1 MAKKKSILFSAIA
14 LSTLVLGAGAGLT
27 SCGPTEEP
35 LSYRWEGS
43 ADNTSSKV
51 ELDLDPSLVVSA
63 KDSTYFAPYVV
74 DLNDDGSY
82 RFISSG
88 GDTLM
93 ESGESAK
100 LLAYWVP
107 ENFTLFASARNAA
120 DGSPVNGVVSADGTV
135 TAPSVS
141 EKTDLIITLSAVSNE
156 PIVNPV
162 NGGEPVVRHL
172 KEEVNLTVVPSGSIA
187 RDMDA
192 VYRVLT
198 ETERNQLT
206 AQLETYAMEH
216 GLTGIRFQ
224 SNGGQALYRD
234 RFSTPVL
241 EADNYIPS
249 YGWGTN
255 QYGTINAPLDAET
268 NEAYKMYYHS
278 IMSPNSELGTI
289 NYLDSDQ
296 AAVNTLYAYIAS
308 SFWGYNL
315 NEDYTNTEHSNVLAR
330 AEPEAVNPDE
340 EGIATKWKVKVWV
353 GGDAI
358 DEEHGV
364 LPGLN
369 FRTNSEKY
377 SQFDNRP
384 ITLEDYV
391 TPIKLMATGA
401 IGWYRGDEA
410 ANSNQGKTK
419 LVGFTE
425 YYNATAEATSLGTN
439 EDFLSK
445 VGVELNHEDN
455 SITFEFEQGFDQDFA
470 KYYLDALWA
479 NPMNEEFM
487 AAIGDGNAIAG
498 AKVYGTSPEGENPAD
513 TTLSVGPYM
522 LEKYTPQVEV
532 VFKKNDTW
540 PVKLSTDAYGRTM
553 YQIPGFYMRVDS
565 ALLSDQEEAMKQFE
579 AGYTDSVTIA
589 TDTQYEKY
597 ATDPR
602 LRTVLPDGTFGTT
615 FNRMDKALW
624 DSYFGPGGNWYQAFN
639 PDGVL
644 TANKQVNPVLSNDN
658 YFKALNLGFDR
669 AAYAEAEHDGIYYEY
684 FQPGQK
690 VNPVTDVYYNDTE
703 EHKAAMKEVYGD
715 AFDDPANS
723 PQFAV
728 QYMQDAI
735 IEELDA
741 GHLDLGEAGSP
752 TNFGFTSSII
762 SSDNYFRILNYY
774 NEYIGNVFNE
784 AVSSYVDGSGNN
796 PLLSNGQPLVSFTIS
811 PDEYS
816 ADASGQNALLGDV
829 WAGVSNSQSV
839 FSISGNTLDSID
851 YLDILSCNKIA
862 GFELSFAVDTN
873 VPSAYLEWDDKY
885 WSFES
890 LWWAASG
897 GGVTIDENGR
907 GSSSAAA

>member
-35 LSYRWEGS
+35 LSYKWEGS
-43 ADNTSSKV
+43 ADTTSSKV

-63 KDSTYFAPYVV
+63 KDSKYFAPYVV
-74 DLNDDGSY
+74 DVNSDGSY

-107 ENFTLFASARNAA
+107 ENFTLFASVRNAE

-135 TAPSVS
+135 TAPSVT

-156 PIVNPV
+156 AIVNPV
-162 NGGEPVVRHL
+162 GGGEATVRHL
-172 KEEVNLTVVPSGSIA
+172 KEEVNLTVVPSGTIA
-187 RDMDA
+187 RNMDA
-192 VYRVLT
+192 EYRVLS
-198 ETERNQLT
+198 ETERNQMT
-206 AQLETYAMEH
+206 AELETYAMEH

-224 SNGGQALYRD
+224 SNGGQAVYRE
-234 RFSTPVL
+234 RFTTPLL
-241 EADNYIPS
+241 EADNYIPT
-249 YGWGTN
+249 YGWGTT
-255 QYGTINAPLDAET
+255 QYGQITEPLAAET

-278 IMSPNSELGTI
+278 ILSPNSELGTI

-296 AAVNTLYAYIAS
+296 AAVSDLYSYMSS
-308 SFWGYNL
+308 SFWGKTL
-315 NEDYTNTEHSNVLAR
+315 NEDYTETEDVGVLSR

-340 EGIATKWKVKVWV
+340 DGIATKWKVKVWV
-353 GGDAI
+353 GGETD

-364 LPGLN
+364 LSGLN
-369 FRTNSEKY
+369 FRTSSEKY
-377 SQFDNRP
+377 SEFDNRA

-391 TPIKLMATGA
+391 TPIKLLATGA
-401 IGWYRGDEA
+401 IGWYRGDESA
-410 ANSNQGKTK
+410 TSSQGKTK
-419 LVGFTE
+419 LVGFSK
-425 YYNATAEATSLGTN
+425 YYQDTANATTIGTT

-445 VGVELNHEDN
+445 VGVVLNHEDN

-470 KYYLDALWA
+470 KYYLDQLWA
-479 NPMNEEFM
+479 NPMCEDFIS
-487 AAIGDGNAIAG
+487 AVGDGDVIEG
-498 AKVYGTSPEGENPAD
+498 AKVYGTSPEGETPAD
-513 TTLSVGPYM
+513 TSLSVGPYM
-522 LEKYTPQVEV
+522 LEKYTPQVEIA
-532 VFKKNDTW
+532 FKKNDTW
-540 PVKLSTDAYGRTM
+540 PTKLSTDNHGRTL
-553 YQIPGFYMRVDS
+553 YQIPGFYMRVDT
-565 ALLSDQEEAMKQFE
+565 ALLNDREEAMKQFE
-579 AGYTDSVTIA
+579 AGYTDSVSIS

-602 LRTVLPDGTFGTT
+602 LKTTLPDGTFGTT

-624 DSYFGPGGNWYQAFN
+624 DSYFGPGGVWYEEMN
-639 PDGVL
+639 PDGSL
-644 TANKQVNPVLSNDN
+644 TADKEVNPILSNDN

-669 AAYAEAEHDGIYYEY
+669 EAYAEAEHDGIYYEY

-690 VNPVTDVYYNDTE
+690 VNPVTNTFYNDTE

-723 PQFAV
+723 PEFAV
-728 QYMQDAI
+728 QYMQDAV

-741 GHLDLGEAGSP
+741 GHIDLGTTDKP
-752 TNFGFTSSII
+752 TDFGFTSSILA
-762 SSDNYFRILNYY
+762 SDNYYRIINYY
-774 NEYIGNVFNE
+774 NEYIGNVFSE
-784 AVSSYVDGSGNN
+784 AVNSYVDSDGNN
-796 PLLSNGQPLVSFTIS
+796 PLLSGGQPLVSFTIT
-811 PDEYS
+811 PEEYS
-816 ADASGQNALLGDV
+816 ADGSGQNALLGDV
-829 WAGVSNSQSV
+829 WSGVSNSQSV
-839 FSISGNTLDSID
+839 FSISGNSLDSID
-851 YLDILSCNKIA
+851 YVDILSCNKIA

-873 VPSAYLEWDDKY
+873 IPSEYLEWDGKY
-885 WSFES
+885 WSFEA

-907 GSSSAAA
+907 GSSSAA